1 MTATNGLGQCVFPRP
16 FFCVSSDLWTSSLWM
31 SGIVCCVYSKGP
43 RGVLLP
49 PLSAPRA
56 LLFWL
61 PKAES
66 CCLLDTLWPTTTAT
80 WLIIFALNALDS
92 TPRTRHTPTLGPST
106 FFFRLVHNLLRLR
119 SRTATTCAKR
129 SLGSTM
135 WHSYAHNASTVWFLA
150 LPHIF
155 YGALLSGGHIK
166 T

>member
-1 MTATNGLGQCVFPRP
+1 MASVNVFFHVPSLVSRLICGRLACGCLVLSTAYTLKALAEYCCPPR
-16 FFCVSSDLWTSSLWM
+16 
-31 SGIVCCVYSKGP
+31 
-43 RGVLLP
+43 
-49 PLSAPRA
+49 SAPRA

-61 PKAES
+61 PNAES